1 MDNVINRIKQTTLS
15 VAEQLTPVL
24 KESRFREQGRI
35 TPEEFIAAGD
45 HIVHHCPTWSW
56 ASGDESKIKSYLPK
70 DKQFLI
76 TRNVPCLRR
85 CKQMEFSGVERIVE
99 DVEGEEGWVTHDT
112 EGDDANENA
121 AEMTFDSSKIEEMRS
136 EESQDAA
143 TGDDDEEGEALDME
157 DFEES
162 GMLDNVDPSVA
173 IIKPVERKELTTPST
188 DDSVVHT
195 RTYDLHIVYN
205 KYYQTPHLF
214 LIGYDKDANRRLLT
228 MEEMFEDV
236 SQDNAKKTV
245 TMEQH
250 PHLGP
255 SMLAV
260 HPCRHSDLMKKF
272 IQIAE
277 EGGNELSVHSY
288 LIIFL
293 KFMQSVI
300 PTINYD
306 YSQNITI

>member
-1 MDNVINRIKQTTLS
+1 M
-15 VAEQLTPVL
+15 
-24 KESRFREQGRI
+24 
-35 TPEEFIAAGD
+35 
-45 HIVHHCPTWSW
+45 
-56 ASGDESKIKSYLPK
+56 
-70 DKQFLI
+70 

-85 CKQMEFSGVERIVE
+85 CKQMEDFSAVERIVE
-99 DVEGEEGWVTHDT
+99 AAGGDEGWVTHDT
-112 EGDDANENA
+112 EGDDDGNDAT
-121 AEMTFDSSKIEEMRS
+121 EMTLESTKVDEMRS
-136 EESQDAA
+136 ENESQ
-143 TGDDDEEGEALDME
+143 GGEDDDEEGEAMDME

-162 GMLDNVDPSVA
+162 GQLDNVDPSVA
-173 IIKPVERKELTTPST
+173 IIKPVEKTEPTTHE
-188 DDSVVHT
+188 DSVVHT

-214 LIGYDKDANRRLLT
+214 LIGYDKDENRKLLSV
-228 MEEMFEDV
+228 EEMFEDV

-272 IQIAE
+272 INIAE

-293 KFMQSVI
+293 KFVQSVI

>member
-1 MDNVINRIKQTTLS
+1 
-15 VAEQLTPVL
+15 
-24 KESRFREQGRI
+24 
-35 TPEEFIAAGD
+35 
-45 HIVHHCPTWSW
+45 
-56 ASGDESKIKSYLPK
+56 
-70 DKQFLI
+70 
-76 TRNVPCLRR
+76 
-85 CKQMEFSGVERIVE
+85 MEDFSAVERIVE
-99 DVEGEEGWVTHDT
+99 DAGGDEGWVTHDT
-112 EGDDANENA
+112 EGDDDGNDNA
-121 AEMTFDSSKIEEMRS
+121 AEMTLDSNKIEEMRDGN
-136 EESQDAA
+136 EADGEN
-143 TGDDDEEGEALDME
+143 DDDEGEAIDME

-162 GMLDNVDPSVA
+162 GQLDNVDPSVA
-173 IIKPVERKELTTPST
+173 IIKPVEKEPTSPE
-188 DDSVVHT
+188 DSRVHT

-214 LIGYDKDANRRLLT
+214 LIGYDKDENRKLLSV
-228 MEEMFEDV
+228 EEMFEDV

-272 IQIAE
+272 INIAE

-293 KFMQSVI
+293 KFVQSVI